1 MATITANGKASAQQ
15 FLVDAKNNRQEAP
28 GTGNIAGVTG
38 TVIGAS
44 GETILTGG
52 TVVAATTIPQPGK
65 GFPTGKTATHP
76 SGTYPLLVDKTVQ
89 QATDVT
95 PTPPLTV
102 SGGLAVSADPNAGS
116 KNALQN
122 FIPCVPAAQGSGNAP
137 AQSSYQT
144 PAQGLTY
151 APEHE

>member
-65 GFPTGKTATHP
+65 GFPTGKTAAYP
-76 SGTYPLLVDKTVQ
+76 SGTYPLLVNPTIQ
-89 QATDVT
+89 QATDST
-95 PTPPLTV
+95 PSTLV
-102 SGGLAVSADPNAGS
+102 SAGLAVSADPNAGS